1 MKAGTC
7 VFAGLEQLLVEK
19 NKADQIMAELLKAR
33 AREDAD
39 FAAAQAAAA
48 AQEWEQVYAL
58 RVEREE
64 ADTRAAEAKEKLRKV
79 EAEASARLE
88 QTQQQHFLCRSVKP
102 FAELC
107 LPV

>member
-1 MKAGTC
+1 M
-7 VFAGLEQLLVEK
+7 EQLLIEK
-19 NKADQIMAELLKAR
+19 QKADKIMAELLKAR

-64 ADTRAAEAKEKLRKV
+64 ADTRAAQAKETLRKV
-79 EAEASARLE
+79 EEEAADRYI
-88 QTQQQHFLCRSVKP
+88 QPKP
-102 FAELC
+102 LQESMFTGSR
-107 LPV
+107 